1 MRDVAGML
9 VVSWNVNSLKVRAEY
24 VSMFL
29 DAVQPDVLGLQELK
43 LEEAAVP
50 IELFESRGYH
60 VAICAQK
67 QWNGVLL
74 ASKTPLDNVVTGLSP
89 ADQGQARLV
98 AASTRGVRFIN
109 LYCPQGQSVDSE
121 KFPYKLGFYDA
132 LIDWLPGDSDLSAS
146 VVVMGDLNIAPEA
159 RDIYDPAKFAGVPSF
174 HPEEHT
180 RWRRLEDLGFSD
192 TMVEYL
198 PPGTFSFWD
207 YRGGAFRFNKGMR
220 IDHIMATVPIA
231 NKAQEAWVERDW
243 RKVKPVKRDDGTIEK
258 LKPSDH
264 APVAVRF
271 DL

>member
-1 MRDVAGML
+1 MRDGLRML

-29 DAVQPDVLGLQELK
+29 DAVQPDVIGLQELK
-43 LEEAAVP
+43 LDTDAVP
-50 IELFESRGYH
+50 VDIFESRGYH

-74 ASKTPLDNVVTGLSP
+74 ASKHPLEDIVLGLPP

-98 AASTRGVRFIN
+98 CATTGGIRFVN
-109 LYCPQGQSVDSE
+109 LYCPQGQSVESE

-132 LIDWLPGDSDLSAS
+132 LLRWIPEQTDLGGD

-159 RDIYDPAKFAGVPSF
+159 RDIYDPAKFMGVPSF
-174 HPEEHT
+174 HPDEHL
-180 RWRRLEDLGFSD
+180 RWQQLCDLGFQD
-192 TMVEYL
+192 TMVPHLEA
-198 PPGTFSFWD
+198 GTYSFWD

-220 IDHIMATVPIA
+220 IDHIMATSSVNSRVEA
-231 NKAQEAWVERDW
+231 AWVERDW
-243 RKVKPVKRDDGTIEK
+243 RKVKPVKRSDGSVDK

-264 APVAVRF
+264 APVAVRIV
-271 DL
+271 